1 MPRHPFDALSLVFGL
16 IFGAVAALAFV
27 GPADQIIDPRWLG
40 PAILVII
47 GLVLLLPRRSRQK
60 PPAPDEVGDGDHGTA
75 I

>member
-16 IFGAVAALAFV
+16 IFGAVAA
-27 GPADQIIDPRWLG
+27 QIIDPRWLG